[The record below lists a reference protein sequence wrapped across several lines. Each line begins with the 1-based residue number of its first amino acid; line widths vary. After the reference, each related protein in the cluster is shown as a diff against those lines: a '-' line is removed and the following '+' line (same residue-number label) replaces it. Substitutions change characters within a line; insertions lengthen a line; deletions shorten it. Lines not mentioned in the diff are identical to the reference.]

1 MVGAAPEGWQ
11 HPAMSG
17 IGPCQFCRIAAGE
30 SPARIVHQDDDV
42 LVIHNV
48 LDWVPVMLLAMPRRH
63 MTQEEMWRDP
73 VMAKVAEAAVRA
85 GKEHC
90 PRGFRLLSNFGPEA
104 MQSQPHAHLHVLG
117 GAQMGRYV

>member
-1 MVGAAPEGWQ
+1 MTGEAWCP
-11 HPAMSG
+11 
-17 IGPCQFCRIAAGE
+17 FCRIVARK
-30 SPARIVHQDDDV
+30 SPARIVYEDDEV

-117 GAQMGRYV
+117 GRQMGRYV

>member
-1 MVGAAPEGWQ
+1 MGAPREGWA
-11 HPAMSG
+11 HSATTG
-17 IGPCQFCRIAAGE
+17 EGWCEFCRIVAGE
-30 SPARIVHQDDDV
+30 SPARIVHEDDDV

-48 LDWVPVMLLAMPRRH
+48 LTWVPVMLLAMPRRH
-63 MTQEEMWRDP
+63 MTQEEMWSDP
-73 VMAKVAEAAVRA
+73 MMARVAEAAVRA

-117 GAQMGRYV
+117 GTQLGRYV

>member
-1 MVGAAPEGWQ
+1 MCKSWCP
-11 HPAMSG
+11 
-17 IGPCQFCRIAAGE
+17 FCRIVARE
-30 SPARIVHQDDDV
+30 LPARIVYEDDEV

-63 MTQEEMWRDP
+63 MTQEEMWLDP
-73 VMAKVAEAAVRA
+73 VMARVAEAAVRA
-85 GKEHC
+85 GKEYC

>member
-1 MVGAAPEGWQ
+1 MGASREGWD
-11 HPAMSG
+11 HPAMRPG
-17 IGPCQFCRIAAGE
+17 VACQFCRIVAGE
-30 SPARIVHQDDDV
+30 SPARIVHEDDDV
-42 LVIHNV
+42 IVIHNV

-73 VMAKVAEAAVRA
+73 VMARVAEAAVRA

-117 GAQMGRYV
+117 GTQMGRYV